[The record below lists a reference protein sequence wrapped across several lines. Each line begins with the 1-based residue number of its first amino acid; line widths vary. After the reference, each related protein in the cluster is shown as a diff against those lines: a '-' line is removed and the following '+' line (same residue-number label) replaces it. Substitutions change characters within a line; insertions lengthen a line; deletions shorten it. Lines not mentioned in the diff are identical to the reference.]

1 METNKKLALSQVE
14 AWDREEEGRAL
25 SEEEYEVRKEAKEVY
40 KKWVLLEEIH
50 WRQKSRVLWS
60 KEGDKCTRFFH

>member
-25 SEEEYEVRKEAKEVY
+25 LEEEYEVRKEAKEVY

-50 WRQKSRVLWS
+50 WRQKSRELWS